1 MALTNSFEEAKKPI
15 NCSTKCLTLSIH
27 HLNPM
32 ATLLFNAFLLAFL
45 PTFSLL
51 HLLVHA
57 QTSQNGFISIDC
69 GANSS
74 YIAATTGI
82 NYVPD
87 SNMVETGMVNT
98 VATDY
103 RLDSLLKQL
112 WTLRSFPEGMRNC
125 YNIPVKINT
134 KYLIRA
140 SFLYA
145 NYDGQN
151 SAPQFDIYFGPNFW
165 TRIDPPEVQ
174 TIVDEEMIHIT
185 TSNKVQICLVNTGNG
200 VPFISSI
207 ELRPLPNTT
216 YVTVSGSL
224 TTFLRLDIGAPN
236 DTFIRYPDDTY
247 DRIWSPPAALTNWSP
262 LSTSLTVNNND
273 EPGFM
278 APSKVLSTASTV
290 KNATAPMEFFWRDA
304 DASNQ
309 YYVYMYFAEIQVLKA
324 NQSRLFKIY
333 LNDKLWI
340 KDDILFEYLT
350 ENVARSLV
358 PLTSSTTYDFKF
370 IMSQASTLP
379 PILNAV
385 EIYKVIN
392 FLQLTTQQQ
401 DVDAIESIRKYYGV
415 TKNWQGDPCAPKTF
429 AWEGVN
435 CSYDASNHPS
445 ITGLDLSS
453 SGLTGEISSNISNL
467 ASLAVLDLSNNSLS
481 GPVPDFLAEMP
492 MLTFLNLSGNN
503 LSGQIPSALID
514 KKNKGSLSLSLEG
527 NPNLQET
534 TPSEKK
540 KNNIIVPIVAAIGG
554 FFFILI
560 LILVSVYFIRRK
572 RNSKGP
578 MIVDHHS
585 PINSEV
591 ELHPHDQPPL
601 QSPSRQFSYS
611 DILKFTNNFSRLLGE
626 GGFGKVYYG
635 LMGNTEVA
643 VKMLSPK
650 SAQGYREFQA
660 EVDLL
665 LRVHHRNLTSLVG
678 YCNEGETKMGL
689 VYEYMGKG
697 NLGSILLDGKGEVLR
712 WEERLQIA
720 LDSAQGLE
728 YLHNGCR
735 PPIIHRD
742 IKSSNILLNEYL
754 QAKLA
759 DFGLSRAFPIEGGAT
774 HVTTKVVGTP
784 GYLDPEYYT
793 SYKLTEK
800 SDVYSF
806 GIVILELVTGRP
818 VLVKTSDK
826 SHIIQWV
833 DYNINQ
839 GDIYTIID
847 PKIKDEC
854 NTNSVWKAVDIG
866 MSCTAINPIS
876 RPAMSQVVSELKEC
890 LNLEFNHRAPHQ
902 MDSTTSISSTF
913 HSELG
918 PVAR

>member
-1 MALTNSFEEAKKPI
+1 MPNSH
-15 NCSTKCLTLSIH
+15 STH

-32 ATLLFNAFLLAFL
+32 GTLSFNALLLA
-45 PTFSLL
+45 FSLL
-51 HLLVHA
+51 HLHLLHA
-57 QTSQNGFISIDC
+57 QPSQNGFISIDC
-69 GANSS
+69 GVNSS
-74 YIAATTGI
+74 YTAATTGI
-82 NYVPD
+82 KYVPD
-87 SNMVETGMVNT
+87 SNMVEAGMVNV

-112 WTLRSFPEGMRNC
+112 WTLRSFPEGIRNC
-125 YNIPVKINT
+125 YKIPVKIGT

-145 NYDGQN
+145 NYDGK
-151 SAPQFDIYFGPNFW
+151 SSVPQFDLYFGPNFW
-165 TRIDPPEVQ
+165 VTVNLAKEQ
-174 TIVDEEMIHIT
+174 TIDNEEIIHIT
-185 TSNKVQICLVNTGNG
+185 TSNEVQICLVNTGNG

-216 YVTVSGSL
+216 YVPVSGSF

-236 DTFIRYPDDTY
+236 DTFIRFPDDIY
-247 DRIWSPPAALTNWSP
+247 DRIWGPPAPLPNWSS
-262 LSTSLTVNNND
+262 LSTSLTINNQD
-273 EPGFM
+273 EAGFIV
-278 APSKVLSTASTV
+278 PSKVLSTASTV
-290 KNATAPMEFFWRDA
+290 KNASAPMEFFWRDS
-304 DASNQ
+304 DPSTE
-309 YYVYMYFAEIQVLKA
+309 YYVYMYFAEIQVLTS

-333 LNDKLWI
+333 LNDNLWT

-350 ENVARSLV
+350 ENVVRSLL
-358 PLTSSTTYDFKF
+358 PLPISSTYDFKL
-370 IMSQASTLP
+370 IMSQGSTLP

-385 EIYKVIN
+385 EIFKVIN

-401 DVDAIESIRKYYGV
+401 DVDAIGSIKKFYGI
-415 TKNWQGDPCAPKTF
+415 TKDWQGDPCAPKTF
-429 AWEGVN
+429 AWEGLN
-435 CSYDASNHPS
+435 CSYDASNPPS

-453 SGLTGEISSNISNL
+453 SGLSGEISSSIPNL
-467 ASLAVLDLSNNSLS
+467 ANLALLDLSNNSLS
-481 GPVPDFLAEMP
+481 GPVPDFLVQMP
-492 MLTFLNLSGNN
+492 LLTFLNLSGNN
-503 LSGQIPSALID
+503 LSGQIPSALLD
-514 KKNKGSLSLSLEG
+514 KKKEGSLLFSFDG

-534 TPSEKK
+534 SPSEKK
-540 KNNIIVPIVAAIGG
+540 KNNIVVPIVAAIAGAVV
-554 FFFILI
+554 
-560 LILVSVYFIRRK
+560 ILVLVLVSIYFIRKK
-572 RNSKGP
+572 RNSEGP
-578 MIVDHHS
+578 RIVDPHS
-585 PINSEV
+585 PINSQV
-591 ELHPHDQPPL
+591 EL
-601 QSPSRQFSYS
+601 QSPSRKFSYS
-611 DILKFTNNFSRLLGE
+611 DILKFTSNFSKLLGE

-665 LRVHHRNLTSLVG
+665 LRVHHRNLTGLVG

-689 VYEYMGKG
+689 VYEYMAKG
-697 NLGSILLDGKGEVLR
+697 NLGSILLDGRGEVLR
-712 WEERLQIA
+712 WEDRLQIA

-728 YLHNGCR
+728 YLHHGCR
-735 PPIIHRD
+735 PPIVHRD

-759 DFGLSRAFPIEGGAT
+759 DFGLSRAFPLEGGAT

-793 SYKLTEK
+793 TYKLTEK

-818 VLVKTSDK
+818 VLVKTSEK

-833 DYNINQ
+833 DSNINQ
-839 GDIYTIID
+839 GDIYSIID
-847 PKIKDEC
+847 PKIKGEC
-854 NTNSVWKAVDIG
+854 NTNSVWKAVEVG
-866 MSCTAINPIS
+866 MSCTAINPMN
-876 RPAMSQVVSELKEC
+876 RPTMSQVVSELKEC
-890 LNLEFNHRAPHQ
+890 LNLELNHRAPQ